1 MTKSITSL
9 SDWWKWLV
17 RLINQSEVKQTS
29 FTTRSR
35 AVYSSLSCIACIY
48 CVISLQVRNYKLVSN
63 GIIRPEIFYKAL
75 TVWIDRDVLG
85 YAFSQVCLKKKIDNN
100 VLGLCKKDLRF
111 TSMLNIF
118 WRKKICWRNN
128 KVIGNNV
135 LSFSFFAGRH

>member
-1 MTKSITSL
+1 ML
-9 SDWWKWLV
+9 
-17 RLINQSEVKQTS
+17 LINHSDVKQTS

-85 YAFSQVCLKKKIDNN
+85 YAFSQVCFKKKKIDNN

-118 WRKKICWRNN
+118 
-128 KVIGNNV
+128 
-135 LSFSFFAGRH
+135 

>member
-1 MTKSITSL
+1 M
-9 SDWWKWLV
+9 
-17 RLINQSEVKQTS
+17 RLINQSDVKQTS

-48 CVISLQVRNYKLVSN
+48 CVTSLQVRNYKLVSN

-118 WRKKICWRNN
+118 
-128 KVIGNNV
+128 
-135 LSFSFFAGRH
+135 